1 MKVNEFEN
9 VTRLCVVSGD
19 EVEFDAYNMYPNG
32 VEIHLQDDGRT
43 LKIFP
48 RQG

>member
-9 VTRLCVVSGD
+9 VTRLTVVYEDGLAW
-19 EVEFDAYNMYPNG
+19 EEYNLYDNG

-43 LKIFP
+43 LKLFP
-48 RQG
+48 RK